1 MIHGATDARSA
12 SCLASPG
19 GRRPSLAP
27 RGTSLAACPPHRV
40 DNSGRPKSEP
50 CRSYWNNMATF
61 GTPQTPRPTSHL
73 PPVPPRAATHASD
86 IWVSLSVAGVLC
98 LAAATIA
105 LWPTRQDEKTKHKTE
120 VPALSVAGA
129 LPASAAQTTQTTLS
143 EVESSPTRI
152 RNPFDASEVFEFPP
166 GTPEDTAR
174 ESVAET
180 LLERARERRARLSSA
195 KHARSRQSAPV
206 QAPTLMSETLFKRV
220 T

>member
-1 MIHGATDARSA
+1 
-12 SCLASPG
+12 
-19 GRRPSLAP
+19 
-27 RGTSLAACPPHRV
+27 
-40 DNSGRPKSEP
+40 
-50 CRSYWNNMATF
+50 MATF
-61 GTPQTPRPTSHL
+61 GTPQTPRRTSHL
-73 PPVPPRAATHASD
+73 PPVPPRAAPHASD

-105 LWPTRQDEKTKHKTE
+105 LWPTRQDDKTLHKPE
-120 VPALSVAGA
+120 VPLSVAGT

-152 RNPFDASEVFEFPP
+152 TNPFDASEVFEFPP

-180 LLERARERRARLSSA
+180 LLERARERRARISSA

-206 QAPTLMSETLFKRV
+206 QAPTLMSESLFKRV